1 LDASLKPVVQGGQV
15 QMTNVGSRS
24 VRELIMKYQ
33 PTVALHGHVHETPGA
48 VRLGRTICINPG
60 SEYNDGI
67 LRGALLVIDGKK
79 QKVSY
84 QLTVG

>member
-1 LDASLKPVVQGGQV
+1 
-15 QMTNVGSRS
+15 MTNVGSRS